1 MRVALI
7 LATSIEKSPYVQY
20 YIDIYERMGADIEI
34 ILLNRDKKVIKRET
48 LHRIYS
54 CDIVARETAPGY
66 RKVYDYIR
74 YSRFVQEVLGK
85 SSYDQVVVFTIANAL
100 FLSPYLLKYYRGRYI
115 FDIRDY
121 SPLVGYSGPVL
132 RRLLKNSSLNVLS
145 SPGFRAWLPKCESVI
160 CHNVRPSFLA
170 DSVGQARDIDCRNIV
185 VLTIG
190 QLRDYETNRW
200 VMESLGDK
208 PAVRLQFSGKGI
220 ACESL
225 EQYKVEQGYNNVS
238 FTGYYHKSD
247 ELSIVD
253 GCDFMNIVLPDDKLS
268 RHLLSNRFYLAL
280 LRRKPMLVSEGS
292 IQAEYVK
299 KFGLGIVISAED
311 NIFDK
316 IIAYARLFDP
326 HAFEQNCNRLL
337 QQVKVDTE
345 DFSKRILDSSIV

>member
-1 MRVALI
+1 MI

-34 ILLNRDKKVIKRET
+34 ILLNRDKKEIKRET
-48 LHRIYS
+48 LHRIYA

-121 SPLVGYSGPVL
+121 SPLVGYAGPLL
-132 RRLLKNSSLNVLS
+132 RRLLENSLLNVLS
-145 SPGFRAWLPKCESVI
+145 SPGFKAWLPECESVI
-160 CHNVRPSFLA
+160 CHNVRPSFLT
-170 DSVGQARDIDCRNIV
+170 DSVGTVRGIDSRDIV

-190 QLRDYETNRW
+190 QLRDYDTNRR

-208 PAVRLQFSGKGI
+208 PGVRLQFSGKGV
-220 ACESL
+220 ACEAL
-225 EQYKVEQGYNNVS
+225 ERYKVERGYGNVK

-253 GCDFMNIVLPDDKLS
+253 RCDFMNIILPDDKLS
-268 RHLLSNRFYLAL
+268 RHLMSNRFYLAL

-299 KFGLGIVISAED
+299 NFGLGIVISGED

-316 IIAYARLFDP
+316 IIAYINLFDP
-326 HAFEQNCNRLL
+326 HLFERNCNRLL
-337 QQVKVDTE
+337 QEVRTE
-345 DFSKRILDSSIV
+345 TEIFSKKLFDSLV